1 MSMPWGTE
9 PSPSANSC
17 NRIDPLVRRL
27 AQGPGIQNCVGAD
40 GSDRA
45 LIVSRIR
52 QSLKTPMVVVAAD
65 QKQMEQFAYDLSF
78 FTDPEN
84 PRILTFPDYNLLPF
98 KRLSFHSE
106 IAAERIRTLF
116 HLTSGG
122 PPPLVVT
129 TVGAMMHCMV
139 PKKELVDY
147 AELIEV
153 NEDIDLDGLLEKL
166 AACGYIRTGIVEEP
180 GDFCLRGGILD
191 IFSPMYSDPLRI
203 ELFGDMVESIR
214 LFSAL
219 SQRKLKDLD
228 EAVILP
234 AKEIIL
240 KKTDLPAVISR
251 IREQAAILE
260 LSVTR
265 VREIVNRIASEGIY
279 SELESM
285 ISLVYPK
292 SETLADYFPENT
304 LCILADPNDLSASAD
319 RYERLTEKNYSAAVE
334 EKRLCIPPEKLY
346 VKWPDIQEKL
356 ASKTTLVFEKVA
368 VIPGLEKTGA
378 GDQTARLSISDNSAV
393 SMDLKQNRGKD
404 HALLPLA
411 SWIGNRKEEGCR
423 IFLVCHSPLQ
433 ANRARSL
440 LLPYGLNLPVYEDFQ
455 SAFFETREPCICIG
469 QISAGFVWVEES
481 LAFIKDDE
489 IFGKKIHRA
498 RQPKNQVRTDLIQME
513 DLKKD
518 DLVVHAD
525 HGIGRFDG
533 LTKLQLNGTINDFL
547 MILYRDDDRLYLP
560 VDRMG
565 LIQKYMGVDGIDPVL
580 DKMGG
585 KSWEKVKAK
594 VKKSAEKI
602 AGELL
607 KLYAERKVK
616 TGFAFEHL
624 DEFYQDFESAFPY
637 DETEDQL
644 KAIDHVLQDMTDA
657 TPMDRL
663 VCGDVGYGKTEV
675 ALRASFMAV
684 SNGKQ
689 VAVLVPT
696 TVLAEQHYA
705 TFCSRFESYGVKIAC
720 LSRFRSSKEQK
731 GILENLAEGKIEI
744 VIGTHR
750 LLQKDVGFKSLGLFI
765 IDEEHRFGVKHKEK
779 LKEIRRTVDVLAL
792 TATPIPRTL
801 HMSLLGIRDISLIST
816 PPEFRRSIITYVCE
830 FDDDIVAE
838 AIRKEIQ
845 RNGQVYFVHNN
856 INTIYRVADKIK
868 KLVPEVRMDV
878 AHGRMK
884 EDELEDVMF
893 KFVQKEID
901 LLVCTTII
909 ESGLD
914 IPSANTILVN
924 RADRF
929 GLAQIYQL
937 RGRVGRSDE
946 QAFAYLFIPR
956 DSVLGKD
963 AQKRLKVLME
973 HSDLG
978 AGFQIAMSDLK
989 IRGGGTILGASQSGH
1004 IAAVGYDMFLKLME
1018 ESVAEIKGEPV
1029 PDDLDPEINI
1039 TISAFIPESYI
1050 ADIDQRLSVYRRL
1063 ARMSEMKEITDFR
1076 AEMTDRFGSP
1086 PSEAVNLLLKIMLKV
1101 HSKKAGIKRVDLL
1114 GQELQLFISETHQKD
1129 PHGLVEMIKS
1139 NPLQYQITPDLVIR
1153 SKLNSQNI
1161 SGLLGEA
1168 KNILQEIAR
1177 HVNPNPL

>member
-1 MSMPWGTE
+1 MV
-9 PSPSANSC
+9 SAIHK
-17 NRIDPLVRRL
+17 R
-27 AQGPGIQNCVGAD
+27 
-40 GSDRA
+40 
-45 LIVSRIR
+45 
-52 QSLKTPMVVVAAD
+52 LKTPLMVVAAD
-65 QKQMEQFAYDLSF
+65 RKQMEQVADDLLF

-84 PRILTFPDYNLLPF
+84 PQVLTFPDYNLLPF

-106 IAAERIRTLF
+106 TAAERIRTLF
-116 HLTSGG
+116 LLTSTG
-122 PPPLVVT
+122 PSPLVVT
-129 TVGAMMHCMV
+129 TVAAMMHRMV
-139 PKKELVDY
+139 PKGELVDY
-147 AELIEV
+147 AELLAV

-166 AACGYIRTGIVEEP
+166 TACGYIRTGIVEEP

-191 IFSPMYSDPLRI
+191 IFSPMYADPLRI

-214 LFSAL
+214 LFSAI
-219 SQRKLKDLD
+219 SQRKIKDLD

-234 AKEIIL
+234 AKEIIV
-240 KKTDLPAVISR
+240 KKSDLPVVISR
-251 IREQAAILE
+251 IREQAALLE
-260 LSVTR
+260 LPVTK
-265 VREIVNRIASEGIY
+265 VREIVDRISREGNF
-279 SELESM
+279 SELESL
-285 ISLVYPK
+285 IPLVYENP
-292 SETLADYFPENT
+292 ETLVDYLPANT
-304 LCILADPNDLSASAD
+304 LWVLPDPNDLLASAD
-319 RYERLTEKNYSAAVE
+319 RFERLTAKNHSAAVE
-334 EKRLCIPPEKLY
+334 EKRLCIAPEMLY
-346 VKWPDIQEKL
+346 EPWSHIQERLNAKTAL
-356 ASKTTLVFEKVA
+356 AFEKIER
-368 VIPGLEKTGA
+368 IPGLDKAEDDGRSFKP
-378 GDQTARLSISDNSAV
+378 SISDNSLV
-393 SMDLKQNRGKD
+393 SMELKQNRGKD

-411 SWIGNRKEEGCR
+411 AWIQSRKDEGCR

-433 ANRARSL
+433 ANRTRSL
-440 LLPYGLNLPVYEDFQ
+440 LLTYDLDLPVFQDFQ
-455 SAFFETREPCICIG
+455 TARFEARGPCICMG
-469 QISAGFVWVEES
+469 RISAGFSWPEEG

-489 IFGKKIHRA
+489 IFGKKIHRVQQEKT
-498 RQPKNQVRTDLIQME
+498 RVRTDLIQME
-513 DLKKD
+513 DLKTD

-525 HGIGRFDG
+525 HGIGRFEG
-533 LTKLQLNGTINDFL
+533 LTKLKLNGTINDFL
-547 MILYRDDDRLYLP
+547 MILYRDEDRLYLP

-565 LIQKYMGVDGIDPVL
+565 LIQKYLGVDGVEPVL

-585 KSWEKVKAK
+585 RSWEKVKSK

-616 TGFAFEHL
+616 SGFAFEHM

-637 DETEDQL
+637 DETEDQM
-644 KAIDHVLQDMTDA
+644 KAIDHVLRDMTDS

-705 TFCSRFESYGVKIAC
+705 TFCSRFEPYGAKIAC

-731 GILENLAEGKIEI
+731 QILENLKEGHIEI

-750 LLQKDVGFKSLGLFI
+750 LLQKDVAFKSLGLFV

-801 HMSLLGIRDISLIST
+801 HMSLLGIRDITVIST

-830 FDDDIVAE
+830 FDDDIVTE
-838 AIRKEIQ
+838 AIRKELA
-845 RNGQVYFVHNN
+845 RNGQIYFVHNN
-856 INTIYRVADKIK
+856 INTIFRVADKIK
-868 KLVPEVRMDV
+868 KLVPEIRMDV

-893 KFVQKEID
+893 KFVQKDID

-946 QAFAYLFIPR
+946 QAYAYLFIPR

-1029 PDDLDPEINI
+1029 QEDLDPEINI
-1039 TISAFIPESYI
+1039 TLSAFIPETYVP
-1050 ADIDQRLSVYRRL
+1050 DIDQRLSVYRRL
-1063 ARMSEMKEITDFR
+1063 ARMTDMKEITDFR
-1076 AEMTDRFGSP
+1076 AEMTDRFGMP
-1086 PSEAVNLLLKIMLKV
+1086 PAEAVNLLLKIMLKV
-1101 HSKKAGIKRVDLL
+1101 LSRKAGIKRLDLT
-1114 GQELQLFISETHQKD
+1114 GQELQLYISDIHQKEPSGIVD
-1129 PHGLVEMIKS
+1129 MIKS
-1139 NPLQYQITPDLVIR
+1139 EPLRYQITPDAVIKAR
-1153 SKLNSQNI
+1153 LTHQNMN
-1161 SGLLGEA
+1161 GLLGET

-1177 HVNPNPL
+1177 HVNPNAL